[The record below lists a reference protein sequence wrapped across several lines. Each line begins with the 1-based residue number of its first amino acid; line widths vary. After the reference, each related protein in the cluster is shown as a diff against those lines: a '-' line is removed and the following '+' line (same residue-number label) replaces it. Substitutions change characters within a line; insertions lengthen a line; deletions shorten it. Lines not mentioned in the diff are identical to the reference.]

1 MMADKF
7 SLIRNFTIIS
17 HVDHGK
23 STLADRFLEL
33 TETIPKEKIG
43 EQYLDKMSLEK
54 ERGITIKMHPCR
66 MVWQAPNMEGK
77 QEFVLNLIDTPGHVD
92 FSYEVSRALA
102 AVEGAVLLVDAVKG
116 IQAQTVANLELAKD
130 ENLTIVPAINKIDL
144 PQAKEEETK
153 EELAKILSISEDE
166 ILSISAKNGIGIE
179 KLLSVIIKK
188 VPPPTANL
196 DSPLKALIFDSKYDL
211 FQGVVAYI
219 RVFEGEIR
227 KGDKIYFLRKK
238 IEEEVKEVG
247 YFSPEFIQKEK
258 LSAGEIGYIKTGV
271 KEPEKIRVGDTII
284 KSGIENESSGRE
296 FPAGKKSEKSKV
308 ADVKPLSGYNEPK
321 PMIFTSIFPKE
332 PSNFENLKKGI
343 EELHLSDPS
352 FTFEQERKEVLG
364 IGFRCGFLGILHF
377 EIVLERLKSEF
388 SLFLLVARPT
398 VLYKIIGKDNA
409 EHLIYSP
416 EDWLEATEV
425 KEIKEPW
432 IEAEIIAS
440 QKYFNNIFQ
449 LLSLFKAN
457 FLSSE
462 SLGKDKIKIYIEM
475 PFRKL
480 IENFYDKL
488 KTVSQGF
495 ASMSFKIGEMR
506 AADLVKLD
514 ILVLRKKETTL
525 SKIVGRSEAEREA
538 REIVKKLKETFPS
551 QLFSVPIQAAI
562 GGKIIARE
570 TVKAKRKDVTA
581 PLYGGDVTRK
591 RKLLEKQKK
600 GKKKMEKEG
609 KINIPN
615 EVIIGLLKE

>member
-1 MMADKF
+1 MADKF
-7 SLIRNFTIIS
+7 SSIRNFTIIS

-33 TETIPKEKIG
+33 TGTIQKEKIG
-43 EQYLDKMSLEK
+43 EQYLDKMILER

-66 MVWQAPNMEGK
+66 MVWRQPSSVTNSNSK

-102 AVEGAVLLVDAVKG
+102 AVEGAVLLVDAAKG
-116 IQAQTVANLELAKD
+116 IQAQTIANLELARK
-130 ENLTIVPAINKIDL
+130 ENLTLIPVVNKIDL
-144 PQAKEEETK
+144 PQAREKETK
-153 EELAKILSISEDE
+153 EELSKILSVPKSE

-179 KLLSVIIKK
+179 KLLSAIIEK
-188 VPPPTANL
+188 VPPPESNL
-196 DSPLKALIFDSKYDL
+196 KNSLKALIFDSKYDL
-211 FQGVVAYI
+211 FQGVVAYVRI
-219 RVFEGEIR
+219 FEGEIR

-238 IEEEVKEVG
+238 VEGEVKEVG
-247 YFSPEFIQKEK
+247 CFSPELIPKEK

-284 KSGIENESSGRE
+284 KL
-296 FPAGKKSEKSKV
+296 KVKSEKLKV
-308 ADVKPLSGYNEPK
+308 ADVEPLSGYEEPR
-321 PMIFTSIFPKE
+321 PVIFTSIFPQE
-332 PSNFENLKKGI
+332 PSKFENLKKGI

-352 FTFEQERKEVLG
+352 FTFEQERKEMLG

-398 VLYKIIGKDNA
+398 VLHKIIGKDDI

-416 EDWLEATEV
+416 EDWLDPSEI

-432 IEAEIIAS
+432 VKVEIIAS
-440 QKYFNNIFQ
+440 QKYFNNIFK
-449 LLSLFKAN
+449 LFPLFKVN

-462 SLGKDKIKIYIEM
+462 SLGADKIKVYIEM

-495 ASMSFKIGEMR
+495 ASMSFRLSEIRK
-506 AADLVKLD
+506 ADLVKLD
-514 ILVLRKKETTL
+514 ILVLREREPTL
-525 SKIVGRSEAEREA
+525 SKIVDKSEAEKEA
-538 REIVKKLKETFPS
+538 RELVQKLKKTFPP

-570 TVKAKRKDVTA
+570 TVKARRKDVTS

-600 GKKKMEKEG
+600 GKKRMEKEG

-615 EVIIGLLKE
+615 EVIIDLLKE